1 MANTEDNNVSST
13 SEQLT
18 DDDKDYEVSENDKI
32 GEKLD
37 LEDDCDFEAAST
49 QKSGN
54 VSISGFF

>member
-32 GEKLD
+32 DEKLD
-37 LEDDCDFEAAST
+37 LEDDFEAAST